1 MPSPETILQTY
12 RPGRLAIAVLAAL
25 GLGACSSAYQLPSA
39 ASGSGAPH
47 WVSSWGTSQMPYG
60 QAEAM
65 PAAFWKDGTVRQI
78 VRLSLGG
85 SQVRVRISNAY
96 GSDMLIVNE
105 ANIARAVRP
114 GTSELVAGSL
124 QPLRFNGSTSVR
136 IPAGAEYVS
145 DPIDLAATRGLDVA
159 ITMHLA
165 NAAGQQTGHAGSRTT
180 TFLAPG
186 RQTGAASLL
195 DAKTVTRWH
204 QLADVEVSAAPA
216 ARAVVVIGDSITDGF
231 GATTDANN
239 RWTDHLV
246 QRIAQDGRRPLAVI
260 NAGIGGGRLLR
271 EGLGPSLV
279 TRFERDVLAR
289 NGVSHA
295 VVFIGVNDI
304 GVLRRSKEDTPQAI
318 AAMLEDLKQAHLQM
332 IARAHAKGICV
343 IGATITPFMG
353 SGYYA
358 PAQHNEALRQAVN
371 DWMRSEKAFDGVLD
385 FDGVLRDPAR
395 PSYLAKAYDSGDGL
409 HPSHA
414 GYAALAAAV
423 PLQQFDSCA
432 YSRLR

>member
-1 MPSPETILQTY
+1 MS
-12 RPGRLAIAVLAAL
+12 
-25 GLGACSSAYQLPSA
+25 
-39 ASGSGAPH
+39 
-47 WVSSWGTSQMPYG
+47 YG

-65 PAAFWKDGTVRQI
+65 PAELWKDGTVRQV

-96 GSDMLIVNE
+96 GSEMLVVNE
-105 ANIARAVRP
+105 ASIARAVRP
-114 GTSELVAGSL
+114 GSSEVVAGSL
-124 QPLRFNGSTSVR
+124 QGLRFNGSSAVR

-145 DPIDLAATRGLDVA
+145 DPVDLAAVSGLDIAV
-159 ITMHLA
+159 TMHLA
-165 NAAGQQTGHAGSRTT
+165 NAAGQQTGHAGARTT

-186 RQTGAASLL
+186 RQTAAANLEG
-195 DAKTVTRWH
+195 AKTVTRWH
-204 QLADVEVSAAPA
+204 QLADIEVSAAPA
-216 ARAVVVIGDSITDGF
+216 ARAVVVIGDSITDGY

-246 QRIAQDGRRPLAVI
+246 QRIAQDGKRQLAVI

-395 PSYLAKAYDSGDGL
+395 PSYLAKGYDSGDGL

-432 YSRLR
+432 YSRPR

>member
-1 MPSPETILQTY
+1 MPSPETILNIY
-12 RPGRLAIAVLAAL
+12 RPGRLAIAVLAAF
-25 GLGACSSAYQLPSA
+25 GLGACAFPPSA
-39 ASGSGAPH
+39 HDSGARH
-47 WVSSWGTSQMPYG
+47 WVASWGTSQMSYG

-65 PAAFWKDGTVRQI
+65 PAELWKDGTVRQV

-96 GSDMLIVNE
+96 GSEMLVVNE
-105 ANIARAVRP
+105 ASIARAVRS
-114 GTSELVAGSL
+114 GSSEVVAGSL
-124 QPLRFNGSTSVR
+124 QGLRFNGSSAVR

-145 DPIDLAATRGLDVA
+145 DPVDLAAVSGLDIAV
-159 ITMHLA
+159 TMHLA
-165 NAAGQQTGHAGSRTT
+165 NAAGQQTGHAGARTT

-186 RQTGAASLL
+186 RQTAAASLEG
-195 DAKTVTRWH
+195 AKTVTRWH
-204 QLADVEVSAAPA
+204 QLADIEVSAAPA
-216 ARAVVVIGDSITDGF
+216 ARAVVVIGDSITDGY

-246 QRIAQDGRRPLAVI
+246 QRIAQDGKRQLAVI

-395 PSYLAKAYDSGDGL
+395 PSYLAKDYDSGDGL

-414 GYAALAAAV
+414 GYAVLAAAV

-432 YSRLR
+432 YSRPR

>member
-1 MPSPETILQTY
+1 MPSPETTLHTS
-12 RPGRLAIAVLAAL
+12 RPGRLAIAVLAAF
-25 GLGACSSAYQLPSA
+25 GLGACAFSPSA
-39 ASGSGAPH
+39 SDHGARH
-47 WVSSWGTSQMPYG
+47 WVASWGASQMPYG

-65 PAAFWKDGTVRQI
+65 PAELWKDGTVRQV

-96 GSDMLIVNE
+96 GSDMLVVNE
-105 ANIARAVRP
+105 ASIARAVRP
-114 GTSELVAGSL
+114 GSSEVVAGSL
-124 QPLRFNGSTSVR
+124 QPLRFNGSTAVR

-145 DPIDLAATRGLDVA
+145 DPVELAAASGLDVA
-159 ITMHLA
+159 VTMHLA
-165 NAAGQQTGHAGSRTT
+165 NAAGQQTGHAGARTT

-186 RQTGAASLL
+186 SQAMAARL
-195 DAKTVTRWH
+195 DNAKTVTRWH
-204 QLADVEVSAAPA
+204 QLADIEVSAPAP
-216 ARAVVVIGDSITDGF
+216 ARAVVVIGDSITDGY

-246 QRIAQDGRRPLAVI
+246 QRIAQDGKRQLAVI

-271 EGLGPSLV
+271 EGLGPSLI

-295 VVFIGVNDI
+295 IVFIGVNDI
-304 GVLRRSKEDTPQAI
+304 GVLRRSKEDTPEAI
-318 AAMLEDLKQAHLQM
+318 ETMLGDFKQAHLQM

-343 IGATITPFMG
+343 IGATITPFMD

-358 PAQHNEALRQAVN
+358 PAPHKEALRQAVN
-371 DWMRSEKAFDGVLD
+371 DWVRGEKAFDGVLD
-385 FDGVLRDPAR
+385 FDKALRDPAR
-395 PSYLAKAYDSGDGL
+395 PSHLAKANDSGDGL

-423 PLQQFDSCA
+423 PLQQLDKCK
-432 YSRLR
+432 YSRMTGLQ

>member
-1 MPSPETILQTY
+1 MPSPETTLKLL
-12 RPGRLAIAVLAAL
+12 RRGRLAIAVLAVC
-25 GLGACSSAYQLPSA
+25 GLGACALPSTTPGHDA
-39 ASGSGAPH
+39 RH
-47 WVSSWGTSQMPYG
+47 WVASWGTSQMPYG
-60 QAEAM
+60 QAEAL
-65 PAAFWKDGTVRQI
+65 PAELWKDGTVRQV

-96 GSDMLIVNE
+96 GSEMLVVNG
-105 ANIARAVRP
+105 ASIARAVRP
-114 GTSELVAGSL
+114 GSSEVVAGSL
-124 QPLRFNGSTSVR
+124 QPLRFNGSANVR

-145 DPIDLAATRGLDVA
+145 DPVDLAATSGLDVA
-159 ITMHLA
+159 VTMHLA
-165 NAAGQQTGHAGSRTT
+165 NASGQQTGHAGARTT

-186 RQTGAASLL
+186 GQVMAASLG

-204 QLADVEVSAAPA
+204 QLADVDVSAAPG
-216 ARAVVVIGDSITDGF
+216 ARAVVVIGDSITDGY

-246 QRIAQDGRRPLAVI
+246 QRIAQDGRRQLAVI

-271 EGLGPSLV
+271 EGLGPSLI

-295 VVFIGVNDI
+295 IVFIGVNDI
-304 GVLRRSKEDTPQAI
+304 GVLRRSKEDTQQAI
-318 AAMLEDLKQAHLQM
+318 ETMLADFKQAHMQM
-332 IARAHAKGICV
+332 IARAHARGICV

-358 PAQHNEALRQAVN
+358 PAAHNEALRQAVN
-371 DWMRSEKAFDGVLD
+371 DWVRGEKAFDGVLD
-385 FDGVLRDPAR
+385 FDAVLRDPAR
-395 PSYLAKAYDSGDGL
+395 PSYLAKVYDSGDGL

-423 PLQQFDSCA
+423 PIEKLENCA
-432 YSRLR
+432 YDRMPGRR

>member
-1 MPSPETILQTY
+1 MPSPEIILHTI
-12 RPGRLAIAVLAAL
+12 RRGRLAIAVLAAL
-25 GLGACSSAYQLPSA
+25 GLGACALPPSA
-39 ASGSGAPH
+39 TDSGALH
-47 WVSSWGTSQMPYG
+47 WVASWGTSQMAYG

-65 PAAFWKDGTVRQI
+65 PAELWKDGTVRQI

-96 GSDMLIVNE
+96 GSEMLVVNE
-105 ANIARAVRP
+105 ASIARAVRP
-114 GTSELVAGSL
+114 GSSEQVAGSL
-124 QPLRFNGSTSVR
+124 QPLRFNGSSAVR

-145 DPIDLAATRGLDVA
+145 DPVELAVTSGLDLAVS
-159 ITMHLA
+159 MHLA
-165 NAAGQQTGHAGSRTT
+165 NAAGQQTGHAGARTT
-180 TFLAPG
+180 TYLAPG
-186 RQTGAASLL
+186 SQVGAASLR

-216 ARAVVVIGDSITDGF
+216 ARAVVVIGDSITDGY

-246 QRIAQDGRRPLAVI
+246 QRIAQDGKRPLAVI

-295 VVFIGVNDI
+295 LVFIGVNDI
-304 GVLRRSKEDTPQAI
+304 GVLRRAKEDTPQAI
-318 AAMLEDLKQAHLQM
+318 EAMLGDFKQAHLQM

-353 SGYYA
+353 SQYYGPA
-358 PAQHNEALRQAVN
+358 PHNEALRQAVN
-371 DWMRSEKAFDGVLD
+371 DWVRTEKAFDGVLD

-423 PLQQFDSCA
+423 PLQQFDKCA
-432 YSRLR
+432 YGRWPGAQ

>member
-25 GLGACSSAYQLPSA
+25 GLGACSSAYQPPSA

-159 ITMHLA
+159 ISMHLA

-186 RQTGAASLL
+186 RQTGAATLL

>member
-1 MPSPETILQTY
+1 MPSPETTLNTF
-12 RPGRLAIAVLAAL
+12 RRGRLAIAVLATL
-25 GLGACSSAYQLPSA
+25 GLGACTLPPSVTD
-39 ASGSGAPH
+39 SGSRH
-47 WVSSWGTSQMPYG
+47 WVASWGTSQMSYG

-65 PAAFWKDGTVRQI
+65 PAELWKDGTVRQV

-96 GSDMLIVNE
+96 GSEMLVVNE
-105 ANIARAVRP
+105 ASIARAVRP
-114 GTSELVAGSL
+114 GSSEVVAGSL
-124 QPLRFNGSTSVR
+124 QGLRFNGSTSVR

-145 DPIDLAATRGLDVA
+145 DPVDLAAASGLDIAV
-159 ITMHLA
+159 TMHMA
-165 NAAGQQTGHAGSRTT
+165 NAAGQQTGHAGARTT
-180 TFLAPG
+180 TYLAPG
-186 RQTGAASLL
+186 RQTMAASLP
-195 DAKTVTRWH
+195 DAKTATRWH
-204 QLADVEVSAAPA
+204 QLADVEVSAASP
-216 ARAVVVIGDSITDGF
+216 ARAVVVIGDSITDGY

-246 QRIAQDGRRPLAVI
+246 RRIAQDGKRQLAVI

-318 AAMLEDLKQAHLQM
+318 EAMLGDFKQAHLQM

-371 DWMRSEKAFDGVLD
+371 DWVRSEKAFDGVLD

-423 PLQQFDSCA
+423 PLQQFDDCA

>member
-1 MPSPETILQTY
+1 MLKLS
-12 RPGRLAIAVLAAL
+12 RPGRLAIAVLAAC
-25 GLGACSSAYQLPSA
+25 GLGACALPPSA
-39 ASGSGAPH
+39 TDPGSRH
-47 WVSSWGTSQMPYG
+47 WVASWGTSQMPYG
-60 QAEAM
+60 QAEAL
-65 PAAFWKDGTVRQI
+65 PAELWKDGTVRQV

-96 GSDMLIVNE
+96 GSEMLVVNE
-105 ANIARAVRP
+105 ASIARAVRP
-114 GTSELVAGSL
+114 GSSEVVGGSL
-124 QPLRFNGSTSVR
+124 QLLRFNGSSTVR

-145 DPIDLAATRGLDVA
+145 DPVDLAASSGLDLAV
-159 ITMHLA
+159 TMHLA
-165 NAAGQQTGHAGSRTT
+165 NTAGQQTGHAGARTT

-186 RQTGAASLL
+186 SQATAASLVG
-195 DAKTVTRWH
+195 AKTVTRWH
-204 QLADVEVSAAPA
+204 QLADVEVSAQPG
-216 ARAVVVIGDSITDGF
+216 ARAVVVIGDSITDGY

-246 QRIAQDGRRPLAVI
+246 QRIAQDGKRPLAVI

-271 EGLGPSLV
+271 EGLGPSLI

-295 VVFIGVNDI
+295 IVFIGVNDI

-318 AAMLEDLKQAHLQM
+318 ATMLGDFKQAHLQM

-353 SGYYA
+353 SGYYG
-358 PAQHNEALRQAVN
+358 PAEHNEALRQAVN
-371 DWMRSEKAFDGVLD
+371 DWVRSEQAFDGVLD
-385 FDGVLRDPAR
+385 FDAVLRDPAR
-395 PSYLAKAYDSGDGL
+395 PSYLAKSHDSGDGL

-423 PLQQFDSCA
+423 PLQQFDHCA

>member
-25 GLGACSSAYQLPSA
+25 GLGACSSAYQLPA
-39 ASGSGAPH
+39 AESGGAPH

-65 PAAFWKDGTVRQI
+65 PAEFWKDGTVRQI

-96 GSDMLIVNE
+96 GSDMLVVNE

-114 GTSELVAGSL
+114 GSSEVVGGSL
-124 QPLRFNGSTSVR
+124 QPLRFNGSISVR

-145 DPIDLAATRGLDVA
+145 DPVDLAATRGLDVA

-186 RQTGAASLL
+186 RQTGAASLPN
-195 DAKTVTRWH
+195 AKTVTRWH
-204 QLADVEVSAAPA
+204 QLADVEVSAAPP

-246 QRIAQDGRRPLAVI
+246 QRIAEDGKRPLAVI

-295 VVFIGVNDI
+295 IVFIGVNDI

-318 AAMLEDLKQAHLQM
+318 EAMLADIKQAHLQM

-371 DWMRSEKAFDGVLD
+371 DWVRSEKAFDGVLD
-385 FDGVLRDPAR
+385 FDAVLRDPAR
-395 PSYLAKAYDSGDGL
+395 PSYLAKAHDSGDGL

>member
-1 MPSPETILQTY
+1 MNTY
-12 RPGRLAIAVLAAL
+12 RPGRLAIAVLAAF
-25 GLGACSSAYQLPSA
+25 GLGACATPPSA
-39 ASGSGAPH
+39 NDSGARH
-47 WVSSWGTSQMPYG
+47 WVSSWGTSQMSYG

-65 PAAFWKDGTVRQI
+65 PAELWKDGTVRQV

-96 GSDMLIVNE
+96 GSEMLVVNE
-105 ANIARAVRP
+105 ASIARAVRP
-114 GTSELVAGSL
+114 GSSEVVAGSL
-124 QPLRFNGSTSVR
+124 QGLRFNGSSAVR

-145 DPIDLAATRGLDVA
+145 DPVDLAAVSGLDIAV
-159 ITMHLA
+159 TMHLA
-165 NAAGQQTGHAGSRTT
+165 NAAGQQTGHAGARTT

-186 RQTGAASLL
+186 RQTAAANLEG
-195 DAKTVTRWH
+195 AKTVTRWH
-204 QLADVEVSAAPA
+204 QLADIEVSAAPA
-216 ARAVVVIGDSITDGF
+216 ARAVVVIGDSITDGY

-246 QRIAQDGRRPLAVI
+246 QRIAQDGKRQLAVI

-395 PSYLAKAYDSGDGL
+395 PSYLAKGYDSGDGL

-432 YSRLR
+432 YSRPR

>member
-1 MPSPETILQTY
+1 MHAF

-25 GLGACSSAYQLPSA
+25 GLGAC
-39 ASGSGAPH
+39 GSTDRLSPPVSDHGPHH
-47 WVSSWGTSQMPYG
+47 WVASWGTSQMRFG
-60 QAEAM
+60 QAEGM
-65 PAAFWKDGTVRQI
+65 PAGLWKDGTVRQV

-96 GSDMLIVNE
+96 GSDMLVVNE
-105 ANIARAVRP
+105 ASIARAVRP
-114 GTSELVAGSL
+114 GSSGVVAGSL
-124 QPLRFNGSTSVR
+124 QALRFNGGAAVR

-145 DPIDLAATRGLDVA
+145 DPVDLAAVSGLDVA
-159 ITMHLA
+159 VTLHLA
-165 NAAGQQTGHAGSRTT
+165 NAADQQTGHADARTT

-186 RQTGAASLL
+186 RQTAAASLEG
-195 DAKTVTRWH
+195 AQSVTRWH
-204 QLADVEVSAAPA
+204 QLADVEVSAAPP
-216 ARAVVVIGDSITDGF
+216 ARAVVVIGDSITDGY
-231 GATTDANN
+231 GVTIDANN

-246 QRIAQDGRRPLAVI
+246 RRIARDGKRQLAVI

-295 VVFIGVNDI
+295 IVFIGVNDI
-304 GVLRRSKEDTPQAI
+304 GVLRRAKEDTPQAI
-318 AAMLEDLKQAHLQM
+318 EAMLADVKQAHLQM

-353 SGYYA
+353 SDYYA
-358 PAQHNEALRQAVN
+358 PAPHNEALRQAVN
-371 DWMRSEKAFDGVLD
+371 DWVRTAQAFDGVLD

-395 PSYLAKAYDSGDGL
+395 PSYLAEAYDSGDGL
-409 HPSHA
+409 HPSNA

-423 PLQQFDSCA
+423 PLRQLDRCA
-432 YSRLR
+432 YSRSPGLR

>member
-1 MPSPETILQTY
+1 MPSPETILPAY

-25 GLGACSSAYQLPSA
+25 GLGACSSAYQLSPA
-39 ASGSGAPH
+39 ASGGAPH

-65 PAAFWKDGTVRQI
+65 PAEFWKDGTVRQI

-96 GSDMLIVNE
+96 GSDMLVVNE

-114 GTSELVAGSL
+114 GVSDVVAGSV

-136 IPAGAEYVS
+136 IPAGADYVS

-186 RQTGAASLL
+186 RQTGAASLPN
-195 DAKTVTRWH
+195 AKTVTRWH
-204 QLADVEVSAAPA
+204 QLADIEVSAAPP
-216 ARAVVVIGDSITDGF
+216 ARAVVVIGDSITDGY

-246 QRIAQDGRRPLAVI
+246 QRIAQDGKRQLAVI

-271 EGLGPSLV
+271 EGLGPSLI

-371 DWMRSEKAFDGVLD
+371 DWMRSERAFDGVLD

-395 PSYLAKAYDSGDGL
+395 PSYLARDYDSGDGL

-423 PLQQFDSCA
+423 PLQQFDNCA
-432 YSRLR
+432 YSRPR

>member
-1 MPSPETILQTY
+1 MPSPETILHTH

-25 GLGACSSAYQLPSA
+25 GLGACALPSTDTGHA
-39 ASGSGAPH
+39 DRH
-47 WVSSWGTSQMPYG
+47 WVASWGTSQMSFG
-60 QAEAM
+60 QAEAL
-65 PAAFWKDGTVRQI
+65 PAASWRDGTVRQV

-96 GSDMLIVNE
+96 GSEMLVVNE
-105 ANIARAVRP
+105 ASIARAVRP
-114 GTSELVAGSL
+114 GSSEVVANTL
-124 QPLRFNGSTSVR
+124 QPLRFNGSAAVR

-145 DPIDLAATRGLDVA
+145 DPVDMAAARGLDVA
-159 ITMHLA
+159 VTMHLA
-165 NAAGQQTGHAGSRTT
+165 NAAGQQTGHAGARTT

-186 RQTGAASLL
+186 SQAMAASLA

-204 QLADVEVSAAPA
+204 QLADVEVSASRA
-216 ARAVVVIGDSITDGF
+216 ARAVVVIGDSITDGY

-246 QRIAQDGRRPLAVI
+246 QRIAQDGGRPLAVI

-279 TRFERDVLAR
+279 ARFERDVLAR

-295 VVFIGVNDI
+295 IVFIGVNDI

-318 AAMLEDLKQAHLQM
+318 EAMLADFKQAHLQT
-332 IARAHAKGICV
+332 IARAHARGICV

-358 PAQHNEALRQAVN
+358 PAPHNEALRQAVN
-371 DWMRSEKAFDGVLD
+371 DWVRSEKAFDGVLD
-385 FDGVLRDPAR
+385 FDAVLRDPAR
-395 PSYLAKAYDSGDGL
+395 PSYLAKAHDSGDGL

-423 PLQQFDSCA
+423 PLQQFDHCA
-432 YSRLR
+432 YGRAR

>member
-1 MPSPETILQTY
+1 M
-12 RPGRLAIAVLAAL
+12 AIAVLAAF
-25 GLGACSSAYQLPSA
+25 GLSACSLLPSA
-39 ASGSGAPH
+39 SDHGARH
-47 WVSSWGTSQMPYG
+47 WVASWGTSQMPYG

-65 PAAFWKDGTVRQI
+65 PAELWKDGTVRQV

-96 GSDMLIVNE
+96 GSDMLVVNE
-105 ANIARAVRP
+105 ASIARAVRP
-114 GTSELVAGSL
+114 GSSEVVTGSL
-124 QPLRFNGSTSVR
+124 QSLRFNGSTAVR

-145 DPIDLAATRGLDVA
+145 DPVDLAAASGLNVA
-159 ITMHLA
+159 VTLHLA
-165 NAAGQQTGHAGSRTT
+165 NAAGQQTGHAGARTT

-186 RQTGAASLL
+186 SQAMAARL
-195 DAKTVTRWH
+195 DNAKTVTRWH
-204 QLADVEVSAAPA
+204 QLADIEVSAPAP
-216 ARAVVVIGDSITDGF
+216 ARAVIVIGDSITDGY

-246 QRIAQDGRRPLAVI
+246 QRIAQDGKRQLAVI

-295 VVFIGVNDI
+295 IVFIGVNDI
-304 GVLRRSKEDTPQAI
+304 GVLRRSKEDTPEAI
-318 AAMLEDLKQAHLQM
+318 ETMLGDFKQAHLQL

-343 IGATITPFMG
+343 IGATITPFMD

-371 DWMRSEKAFDGVLD
+371 DWVRGEKAFDGVLD
-385 FDGVLRDPAR
+385 FDKALRDPAR
-395 PSYLAKAYDSGDGL
+395 PSHLAKANDSGDGL

-423 PLQQFDSCA
+423 PLQQFDKCT
-432 YSRLR
+432 YSRLPGLR

>member
-1 MPSPETILQTY
+1 MHIY

-25 GLGACSSAYQLPSA
+25 GLNACALQSSVSDHGAR
-39 ASGSGAPH
+39 H
-47 WVSSWGTSQMPYG
+47 WVASWGTSQMSYG

-65 PAAFWKDGTVRQI
+65 PAELWKDGTVRQV

-96 GSDMLIVNE
+96 GSDMLVVNE
-105 ANIARAVRP
+105 ASIARAVRP
-114 GTSELVAGSL
+114 GSSEVVAGSL
-124 QPLRFNGSTSVR
+124 QALRFNGSSAVR

-145 DPIDLAATRGLDVA
+145 DPVDLVATSGLDVA
-159 ITMHLA
+159 VTMHLA
-165 NAAGQQTGHAGSRTT
+165 NTTGQQTGHAGARTT

-186 RQTGAASLL
+186 RQATAASL
-195 DAKTVTRWH
+195 DGAKTVTRWH
-204 QLADVEVSAAPA
+204 QLADIEVSAPAP
-216 ARAVVVIGDSITDGF
+216 ARAVVVIGDSITDGY

-246 QRIAQDGRRPLAVI
+246 QRIAQDGKRPLAVI

-295 VVFIGVNDI
+295 IVFIGVNDI
-304 GVLRRSKEDTPQAI
+304 GVLHRSKEDTSEAI
-318 AAMLEDLKQAHLQM
+318 ETMLGDFKLAHLQM

-353 SGYYA
+353 SDYYA
-358 PAQHNEALRQAVN
+358 PAQPNEALRQAVN
-371 DWMRSEKAFDGVLD
+371 DWVRSEKAFDGVLD
-385 FDGVLRDPAR
+385 FDAVLRDPAR
-395 PSYLAKAYDSGDGL
+395 PSYLDKAHDSGDGL

-423 PLQQFDSCA
+423 PLQQFDKCT
-432 YSRLR
+432 YSRLPGLR

>member
-1 MPSPETILQTY
+1 MKLH
-12 RPGRLAIAVLAAL
+12 RPGRLAIAVLAAF
-25 GLGACSSAYQLPSA
+25 GLGACAVLPSA
-39 ASGSGAPH
+39 SDRHQDH
-47 WVSSWGTSQMPYG
+47 WVASWGTSQMSYG

-65 PAAFWKDGTVRQI
+65 PAELWKDGTVRQV

-96 GSDMLIVNE
+96 GSDMLVVNE
-105 ANIARAVRP
+105 ASVARAVRP
-114 GTSELVAGSL
+114 GSSEVVAGSL
-124 QPLRFNGSTSVR
+124 QPLHFNGSTAVR

-145 DPIDLAATRGLDVA
+145 DPVDLAAASGLDLAV
-159 ITMHLA
+159 TMHLA
-165 NAAGQQTGHAGSRTT
+165 NAAGQQTGHAGARTT

-186 RQTGAASLL
+186 RQTTAATLE

-204 QLADVEVSAAPA
+204 QLADVEVSAQPG
-216 ARAVVVIGDSITDGF
+216 ARAVVVIGDSITDGY

-246 QRIAQDGRRPLAVI
+246 QRIAQDGKRPLAVI

-295 VVFIGVNDI
+295 IVFIGVNDI

-318 AAMLEDLKQAHLQM
+318 ETMLGDFKQAHLQM

-358 PAQHNEALRQAVN
+358 PARHNEALRQAVN
-371 DWMRSEKAFDGVLD
+371 DWVRSEKSFDGVLD
-385 FDGVLRDPAR
+385 FDAVLRDPAR
-395 PSYLAKAYDSGDGL
+395 PSYLAKLHDSGDGL

-423 PLQQFDSCA
+423 PLQQFDDCA
-432 YSRLR
+432 YGRAR

>member
-1 MPSPETILQTY
+1 MHTY
-12 RPGRLAIAVLAAL
+12 RRGRLAIAVLAAF
-25 GLGACSSAYQLPSA
+25 GLGACALAPSSNNNEAR
-39 ASGSGAPH
+39 H
-47 WVSSWGTSQMPYG
+47 WVSSWGTSQMAYG

-65 PAAFWKDGTVRQI
+65 PAELWKDGTVRQV

-85 SQVRVRISNAY
+85 SQLRVRISNAY
-96 GSDMLIVNE
+96 GSDMLVVNE
-105 ANIARAVRP
+105 ASIARAVRP
-114 GTSELVAGSL
+114 GSSEVVAGSL
-124 QPLRFNGSTSVR
+124 QPLRFNGSSTVR

-145 DPIDLAATRGLDVA
+145 DPVDLAAASGLDVA
-159 ITMHLA
+159 VTMHLA
-165 NAAGQQTGHAGSRTT
+165 NTAGQQTGHAGARTT

-186 RQTGAASLL
+186 GQAMAARL
-195 DAKTVTRWH
+195 DNAKTVTRWH
-204 QLADVEVSAAPA
+204 QLADIEVNAPPP
-216 ARAVVVIGDSITDGF
+216 ARAVVVIGDSITDGY

-246 QRIAQDGRRPLAVI
+246 QRIAQDGKRQLAVI

-271 EGLGPSLV
+271 EGLGPSLI

-295 VVFIGVNDI
+295 IVFIGVNDI

-318 AAMLEDLKQAHLQM
+318 DAMLGDFKQAHLQM

-353 SGYYA
+353 SAYYA
-358 PAQHNEALRQAVN
+358 PAQHNETLRQAVN
-371 DWMRSEKAFDGVLD
+371 DWVRGEKAFDGVLD
-385 FDGVLRDPAR
+385 FDAVLRDPAR
-395 PSYLAKAYDSGDGL
+395 PSYLAKMHDSGDGL

-423 PLQQFDSCA
+423 PLGQLDKCA
-432 YSRLR
+432 YSSSPGLR

>member
-1 MPSPETILQTY
+1 MTSSH
-12 RPGRLAIAVLAAL
+12 RGRLAIAVLAAC
-25 GLGACSSAYQLPSA
+25 GLGACALPPSVA
-39 ASGSGAPH
+39 RHDAPH
-47 WVSSWGTSQMPYG
+47 WVASWGTSQMPFG
-60 QAEAM
+60 QAEALA
-65 PAAFWKDGTVRQI
+65 PELWQDGTVRQV

-96 GSDMLIVNE
+96 GSDMLVVNE
-105 ANIARAVRP
+105 ASIARALRP
-114 GTSELVAGSL
+114 GSSEVVAGSL
-124 QPLRFNGSTSVR
+124 QALRFNGSSAVR

-145 DPIDLAATRGLDVA
+145 DPVDLAATRGLDLAVSL
-159 ITMHLA
+159 HLA
-165 NAAGQQTGHAGSRTT
+165 NAAGQQTGHAGARTT

-186 RQTGAASLL
+186 RQTAAARLDGAQ
-195 DAKTVTRWH
+195 TVTRWH
-204 QLADVEVSAAPA
+204 QLADVEVSAVAP
-216 ARAVVVIGDSITDGF
+216 ARAVVVIGDSITDGY

-246 QRIAQDGRRPLAVI
+246 QRIAQDGKRQLAVI

-318 AAMLEDLKQAHLQM
+318 AAMLDDFKQAHLQM
-332 IARAHAKGICV
+332 IARAHARGICV

-358 PAQHNEALRQAVN
+358 PAQPNEALRQAVN
-371 DWMRSEKAFDGVLD
+371 DWVRTEKAFDGVLD

-423 PLQQFDSCA
+423 PLQQFDGCA

>member
-1 MPSPETILQTY
+1 MPSPETILTPY
-12 RPGRLAIAVLAAL
+12 RPGRLAIAVLAAF
-25 GLGACSSAYQLPSA
+25 GLGACALPPSA
-39 ASGSGAPH
+39 PDRHDSH
-47 WVSSWGTSQMPYG
+47 WVASWGTSQMPFG
-60 QAEAM
+60 QAEAL
-65 PAAFWKDGTVRQI
+65 PAGLWKDGTVRQV

-85 SQVRVRISNAY
+85 SRLRVRISNAY
-96 GSDMLIVNE
+96 GSEMLVVNE
-105 ANIARAVRP
+105 ASIARAVRP
-114 GTSELVAGSL
+114 GSSEVEAGSL
-124 QPLRFNGSTSVR
+124 QSLRFNGSTMVR

-145 DPIDLAATRGLDVA
+145 DPVDMAATSGLDVA
-159 ITMHLA
+159 VTMHLA
-165 NAAGQQTGHAGSRTT
+165 NASGQQTGHAGARTT

-186 RQTGAASLL
+186 RQTTAASLD

-204 QLADVEVSAAPA
+204 QLADIEVSAPRP
-216 ARAVVVIGDSITDGF
+216 ARAVVVIGDSITDGY

-246 QRIAQDGRRPLAVI
+246 QRIARDGKRQLAVI

-295 VVFIGVNDI
+295 IVFIGVNDI
-304 GVLRRSKEDTPQAI
+304 GVQRRSKEDTRQAI
-318 AAMLEDLKQAHLQM
+318 DTMLEDLKRAHLQM
-332 IARAHAKGICV
+332 IDRAHGKGICV

-353 SGYYA
+353 SDYYG
-358 PAQHNEALRQAVN
+358 PGRHNEALRQAVN
-371 DWMRSEKAFDGVLD
+371 DWMRSGQAFDGVLD
-385 FDGVLRDPAR
+385 FDRVLRDPAR
-395 PSYLAKAYDSGDGL
+395 PSYLASNYDSGDGL

-423 PLQQFDSCA
+423 PLQQFDKCA
-432 YSRLR
+432 YGRR

>member
-1 MPSPETILQTY
+1 MQTY

-25 GLGACSSAYQLPSA
+25 GLGACSSAYQPPSA
-39 ASGSGAPH
+39 ASGSGTPH

-105 ANIARAVRP
+105 ANIAHAVRP

-159 ITMHLA
+159 ISMHLA

-432 YSRLR
+432 YSRPR

>member
-1 MPSPETILQTY
+1 M
-12 RPGRLAIAVLAAL
+12 AIAVLAAC
-25 GLGACSSAYQLPSA
+25 GLGACALPPSA
-39 ASGSGAPH
+39 SDQSSHH
-47 WVSSWGTSQMPYG
+47 WVASWGTSQMPFG
-60 QAEAM
+60 QAEAL
-65 PAAFWKDGTVRQI
+65 PAELWKDGTVRQI

-96 GSDMLIVNE
+96 GSEMLVLNE
-105 ANIARAVRP
+105 ASIARAVRP
-114 GTSELVAGSL
+114 GSSELVAGSL
-124 QPLRFNGSTSVR
+124 QPLRFNGSSALR

-145 DPIDLAATRGLDVA
+145 DPVDLAATRGLDVA
-159 ITMHLA
+159 VTMHLQ
-165 NAAGQQTGHAGSRTT
+165 NAPGQQTGHAGARTT

-186 RQTGAASLL
+186 RQTTAASLVG
-195 DAKTVTRWH
+195 ARTVTRWH
-204 QLADVEVSAAPA
+204 QLADIEVSAQPG
-216 ARAVVVIGDSITDGF
+216 ARAVVVIGDSITDGY

-246 QRIAQDGRRPLAVI
+246 QRIAQDGKRPVAVI

-271 EGLGPSLV
+271 EGLGPSL
-279 TRFERDVLAR
+279 TARFERDVLAR

-295 VVFIGVNDI
+295 IVFIGVNDI

-318 AAMLEDLKQAHLQM
+318 ETMLGDFKQAHLQM
-332 IARAHAKGICV
+332 IARAHARGICV

-353 SGYYA
+353 SGYYG
-358 PAQHNEALRQAVN
+358 PAEHNEALRQAVN
-371 DWMRSEKAFDGVLD
+371 DWVRSEKAYDGVLD
-385 FDGVLRDPAR
+385 FDAVLRDPSR
-395 PSYLAKAYDSGDGL
+395 PSYLAKANDSGDGL

-423 PLQQFDSCA
+423 PLQQFDNCA